1 MKITPLDIDKHEFSL
16 RFRGY
21 EPEEVRAFLRL
32 VAEDYESASRE
43 VMTLRARV
51 AQIEEDLSA
60 YKEREKILKNTLLS
74 AQKMSED
81 IKARALTDADLL
93 LKEAEVKADRI
104 IGQAQGRATKI
115 ENSLAE
121 LKILKGQ
128 LRQKIRATVELVENV
143 MRVQDEEDAADEK
156 LRFLKRDVLL
166 SDDLT
171 GS

>member
-1 MKITPLDIDKHEFSL
+1 MKITPLDIEKHEFSL

-32 VAEDYESASRE
+32 VAEDYEAVSKEVLSLRSR
-43 VMTLRARV
+43 VSQL
-51 AQIEEDLSA
+51 EEDLSA
-60 YKEREKILKNTLLS
+60 HKEREKILKNTLLT

-81 IKARALTDADLL
+81 MKARALTDADLL

-104 IGQAQGRATKI
+104 VAQAQGRATKI
-115 ENSLAE
+115 ENSIAE
-121 LKILKGQ
+121 LKIIKGQ
-128 LRQKIRATVELVENV
+128 LRQKVRATVELVENV

-156 LRFLKRDVLL
+156 LRFLKRETLL